1 MEVTRSLQWIN
12 EYDFLQKLRIYIGR
26 GVKIQMK
33 GNNFFISRRFL
44 HGWGGDKKFKCKEE
58 LISLTRRFT
67 RGGDNLFNLGDSRRR
82 YSRGGGL
89 EIQM

>member
-12 EYDFLQKLRIYIGR
+12 KYDFLQKLRIYKGR

-44 HGWGGDKKFKCKEE
+44 RGRGGKKFKCKEE
-58 LISLTRRFT
+58 LISSARRFT

-82 YSRGGGL
+82 FSRGGGG
-89 EIQM
+89 